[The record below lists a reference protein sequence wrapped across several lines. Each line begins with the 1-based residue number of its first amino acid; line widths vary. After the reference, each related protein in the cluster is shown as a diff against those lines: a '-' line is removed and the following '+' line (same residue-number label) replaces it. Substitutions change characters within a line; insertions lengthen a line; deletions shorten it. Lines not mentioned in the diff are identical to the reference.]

1 MELRLDGK
9 VVLVTGGSKGIG
21 AAIAHA
27 CSAAGARVFLSSR
40 KLAQLED
47 AAATMPGE
55 VGVFAANAGEPD
67 QAAACIEACVDR
79 FGGIDILVNNAA
91 TNVHYGPVL
100 DIELAAADKTVRVN
114 QLGVLVWTKLAIEA
128 GLGAA
133 GGGSV
138 LNVASIGGLAVEPGL
153 GWYNVTKAAVVHLTR
168 QLAYELA
175 PAVRVNGL
183 APGLVRTSF
192 SRRLWEGQEDRIAA
206 HPPLGRLGEPADVA
220 DAALFLVS
228 DAASW
233 ITGQTLVVDGG
244 ALINPQF

>member
-9 VVLVTGGSKGIG
+9 VVLVTGGSRGIG
-21 AAIAHA
+21 AAIARA

-40 KLAQLED
+40 KAAQLEE

-67 QAAACIEACVDR
+67 EAAACVAACIDR
-79 FGGIDILVNNAA
+79 FGGIDVLVNNAA

-114 QLGVLVWTKLAIEA
+114 QLGVLLWTKLAMEA

-168 QLAYELA
+168 QLAHELA
-175 PAVRVNGL
+175 PAVRVNGV
-183 APGLVRTSF
+183 APGLVRTAF
-192 SRRLWEGQEDRIAA
+192 SRALWEGQEEAVAA
-206 HPPLGRLGEPADVA
+206 HLPLGRLGEPADVA
-220 DAALFLVS
+220 NAALFLVS

-244 ALINPQF
+244 TLITPQF